1 MVSKKSRPPLDAAS
15 DLAEVK
21 GPKTRA
27 SISRLAPLIFAAIVG
42 PLLLVGGLLVA
53 LLGNPLAGAPRIH
66 MPVLAKDAAPA
77 PEGWVQ
83 AISTAQTTA
92 VKSDEP
98 RLISEPMELFTAPPR
113 IERVSVSAQTPSKA
127 PPAPNWSGPETG
139 PLQPAPIA
147 GLFSDGPSGPL
158 PTISTDGRTPLKAYA
173 RPFKSDGRP
182 KIALIVRGLGLNART
197 TQQAIDV
204 LPPEATLSFVPYAD
218 GLQTWVNIAR
228 AKGHEVLLEVP
239 MEPLDYP
246 DNDPGPQGLMS
257 ANTPSENAKRLDWVM
272 GRTTGYFGLTNY
284 LGSKFI
290 GSDVGMNG
298 LFTVLRQRGLAF
310 IDDGSAYSRV
320 GDVQRASADR
330 VVDGQ
335 QLSAESIGKQLE
347 GLEVTAKQNG
357 QALGIGNAY
366 PVTIEQLARWSREA
380 PARGYQLA
388 PASALL
394 TRR

>member
-1 MVSKKSRPPLDAAS
+1 M
-15 DLAEVK
+15 VK
-21 GPKTRA
+21 GQKTRA
-27 SISRLAPLIFAAIVG
+27 SISRLAPLIFAATVG
-42 PLLLVGGLLVA
+42 PLLLVGALLIA

-83 AISTAQTTA
+83 AISKAQTTA
-92 VKSDEP
+92 AKSDEP
-98 RLISEPMELFTAPPR
+98 LLISEPMELFTAPPR
-113 IERVSVSAQTPSKA
+113 IERVSVSPKGPTNA
-127 PPAPNWSGPETG
+127 PAPNWSGPATG
-139 PLQPAPIA
+139 PLEPAPIA

-158 PTISTDGRTPLKAYA
+158 PTISSDGRTPVKAYA

-239 MEPLDYP
+239 MEPVDYP

-257 ANTPSENAKRLDWVM
+257 ASTPAENAKRLEWVM

-290 GSDVGMNG
+290 GSDVGMNA

-347 GLEVTAKQNG
+347 GLEITAKQNG

-366 PVTIEQLARWSREA
+366 PVTIDQLARWCREA

>member
-1 MVSKKSRPPLDAAS
+1 
-15 DLAEVK
+15 
-21 GPKTRA
+21 
-27 SISRLAPLIFAAIVG
+27 
-42 PLLLVGGLLVA
+42 
-53 LLGNPLAGAPRIH
+53 
-66 MPVLAKDAAPA
+66 
-77 PEGWVQ
+77 
-83 AISTAQTTA
+83 
-92 VKSDEP
+92 
-98 RLISEPMELFTAPPR
+98 
-113 IERVSVSAQTPSKA
+113 
-127 PPAPNWSGPETG
+127 
-139 PLQPAPIA
+139 
-147 GLFSDGPSGPL
+147 
-158 PTISTDGRTPLKAYA
+158 
-173 RPFKSDGRP
+173 
-182 KIALIVRGLGLNART
+182 
-197 TQQAIDV
+197 
-204 LPPEATLSFVPYAD
+204 
-218 GLQTWVNIAR
+218 
-228 AKGHEVLLEVP
+228 
-239 MEPLDYP
+239 MEPVAFQ

-257 ANTPSENAKRLDWVM
+257 TSSPADNAKRLEWVM

-290 GSDVGMNG
+290 ASDVGMNA

-347 GLEVTAKQNG
+347 GLEITAKQNG

-366 PVTIEQLARWSREA
+366 PVTIEQLARWCREA